1 MRFSICL
8 ALVVLTCVVTFAD
21 TVELTSGQQLVGT
34 RIIGLPNSLT
44 LETEGITIGIT
55 LARIV
60 SLDLSGGQFV
70 VVTTTNESLSGDSD
84 LFLPSITL
92 ETETGETRIPLD
104 QIVRLEFSRETDQ
117 PRAVTASVIVH
128 DGRSFEGDLYS
139 DFPTTLTVEADG
151 ISTSTRLDSIVR
163 VEIGVPATIET
174 ANTSASG
181 TLTNLLPTW
190 VDVETQ
196 FGYYRVPTNMIQE
209 IRLPESEAPSDQ
221 ISSVAESGTATAGI
235 GFKIWQGLPFVLG
248 NLSWNHLGLELG
260 LGFGSY
266 AGSGAIPDV
275 TSIWYSGS
283 ARYLVLIPQVQRMV
297 RPYVGGGVIGLT
309 ITGSVGSGTSSVN
322 VFGFDAVVG
331 MELLLAPLGIPL
343 TMFAGADWSFL
354 GGDSALVYQLGIR
367 LDFSL

>member
-8 ALVVLTCVVTFAD
+8 ALVFLTCVVTFAD

-44 LETEGITIGIT
+44 LVTNAITLEVN
-55 LARIV
+55 LARI
-60 SLDLSGGQFV
+60 LTIDLSGEQV
-70 VVTTTNESLSGDSD
+70 VIVTTTNDTLSGDFD
-84 LFLPSITL
+84 LLLPSITL

-117 PRAVTASVIVH
+117 PRAFTASVIVR

-139 DFPTTLTVEADG
+139 DFPNTLTVEADG
-151 ISTSTRLDSIVR
+151 ISTSTRLESIVR
-163 VEIGVPATIET
+163 VEMGVPTTIET

-181 TLTNLLPTW
+181 ALTSILPTW

-196 FGYYRVPTNMIQE
+196 FGYYRVPTDMIQE
-209 IRLPESEAPSDQ
+209 IRFPESEAPSAQD
-221 ISSVAESGTATAGI
+221 SFAAESGTTTAGI
-235 GFKIWQGLPFVLG
+235 GFKVWQGLPFVVG

-260 LGFGSY
+260 LGFGGY
-266 AGSGAIPDV
+266 TGSGAIPDV

-283 ARYLVLIPQVQRMV
+283 ARYLVLIPQVQRMI

-309 ITGSVGSGTSSVN
+309 ITGSAGSGTSSVN
-322 VFGFDAVVG
+322 IFGFDAVVG
-331 MELLLAPLGIPL
+331 MELLFAPLGVPL

-367 LDFSL
+367 LDFAL